1 MAAPTRRRRANTPE
15 CRLPARANTNK
26 THTTTTFLGG
36 VPGFTH
42 SHTPV
47 LAGEVRLRVG
57 ARARLFPEKGESSC
71 VSFHIFGRIFLSFIT
86 FAAHTHTDSYVD
98 GGRDVELEVVGN
110 VRKREHERE
119 GQRMLLKSYD
129 RKSIILEETRRAMF

>member
-71 VSFHIFGRIFLSFIT
+71 ISFHIFGRIFLSFIT
-86 FAAHTHTDSYVD
+86 FATHTHRLVRRRWTRRGV
-98 GGRDVELEVVGN
+98 GGR
-110 VRKREHERE
+110 RKRQKEIEHERE
-119 GQRMLLKSYD
+119 GRRMLLKSYD